1 MFGSHIG
8 LINHEQKVHVQPTA
22 VSRRRTFKTSASVP
36 IKVGRPT
43 LFSKKVDSAAAA
55 AASRYVMPKRI
66 QKSIK
71 GHNLAISLKE
81 NTKNAL

>member
-8 LINHEQKVHVQPTA
+8 LTKHKQKICVQPTA
-22 VSRRRTFKTSASVP
+22 VSRRQPIKTSASVP
-36 IKVGRPT
+36 AKVECTT
-43 LFSKKVDSAAAA
+43 LFCKKVASAA

-66 QKSIK
+66 QRSKK

-81 NTKNAL
+81 NTNNAL